1 MKHFIITYE
10 NNLDF
15 ARETSDILKRDWDI
29 DCEII
34 VGHTIGGKYHRT
46 NVLTY
51 NWIDFILPRAMQCD
65 EDVIIFEDDIRLVKS
80 IEIPECDVYWFGYRK
95 GRLTNKRP
103 YITGTQGLFFKKH
116 ILLELYDNFNG
127 RKRKCHTDY
136 ALSQFC
142 CGVMEKYHIEQ
153 PKLSLCYEQDHT
165 SLISM
170 DDWSKFSKPPKVKKD
185 NLTKS

>member
-46 NVLTY
+46 NVIMY
-51 NWIDFILPRAMQCD
+51 NWIDFILPRAMQCE

-80 IEIPECDVYWFGYRK
+80 IEIPDCDVYWFGFRK

-103 YITGTQGLFFKKH
+103 YITGTQGIFFKKN
-116 ILLELYDNFNG
+116 ILSELYDNFNA
-127 RKRKCHTDY
+127 RKRKCQIDY
-136 ALSQFC
+136 GMSQFC
-142 CGVMEKYHIEQ
+142 CGVMEKYKIEQ
-153 PKLSLCYEQDHT
+153 PKLSLCYEQEHT

-170 DDWSKFSKPPKVKKD
+170 DDWSKFTTPPKVKKD